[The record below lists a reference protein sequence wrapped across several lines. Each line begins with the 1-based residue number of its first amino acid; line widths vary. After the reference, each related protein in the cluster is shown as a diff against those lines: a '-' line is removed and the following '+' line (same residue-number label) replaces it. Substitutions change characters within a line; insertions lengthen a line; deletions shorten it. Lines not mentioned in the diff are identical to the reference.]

1 MGQHSEKQKKPKT
14 KVIQM
19 SQLKDIEYTCVKH
32 TKTDDEAAA
41 LFYDI
46 LNDLHWDISGVTSVE
61 TAKEYLNRER

>member
-1 MGQHSEKQKKPKT
+1 MRQA
-14 KVIQM
+14 
-19 SQLKDIEYTCVKH
+19 Y
-32 TKTDDEAAA
+32 KTDDEAAA